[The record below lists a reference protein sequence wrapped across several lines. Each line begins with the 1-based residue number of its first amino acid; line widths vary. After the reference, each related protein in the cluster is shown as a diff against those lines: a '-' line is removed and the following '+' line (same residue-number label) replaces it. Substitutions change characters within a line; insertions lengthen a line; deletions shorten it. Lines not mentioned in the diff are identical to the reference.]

1 MANIEPRMVGNRK
14 LRKLRKDDL
23 APLRTLNDA
32 IVGNIPAVRSKVP
45 GPPAI
50 EFWCSWI

>member
-1 MANIEPRMVGNRK
+1 MANTEPWMVGN
-14 LRKLRKDDL
+14 RKLRKDDL